1 MKKNA
6 IEEAKHESHNEEE
19 GRYLMEKLCFVD
31 GRNQLKWL
39 LYLSNLK
46 KEKLPKNA
54 ECKLL
59 LSDSDD

>member
-31 GRNQLKWL
+31 GRNQLK
-39 LYLSNLK
+39 
-46 KEKLPKNA
+46 
-54 ECKLL
+54 
-59 LSDSDD
+59 